1 MTVLSW
7 HSYILCNSNDNKFS
21 SLTPILLA
29 PWYSSVQFILYLSN
43 HVFWCRGCFDI
54 CEDDEIANSPI
65 GVDQENGR
73 NEGESSCQGSI
84 LHRHA
89 IPEHKKFL
97 SGSLLQENS
106 LSPKKVIGDGDR

>member
-1 MTVLSW
+1 M
-7 HSYILCNSNDNKFS
+7 
-21 SLTPILLA
+21 
-29 PWYSSVQFILYLSN
+29 
-43 HVFWCRGCFDI
+43 
-54 CEDDEIANSPI
+54 
-65 GVDQENGR
+65 DQENGR
-73 NEGESSCQGSI
+73 NEGESSCHGSI